1 LFRMAPGAIA
11 LQRMPVPPSEVAI
24 EPWTSLRVAPLAYL
38 GDIRLSPQ

>member
-1 LFRMAPGAIA
+1 MAPGAIA

-24 EPWTSLRVAPLAYL
+24 EPTSLRVAPLAL